1 MDLSAVEAFVR
12 AAEAKSFTSA
22 AKQMGLTASGVS
34 KAVTRLETQTGV
46 MLLHR
51 STRSVGLTAEGATFF
66 DRCREILTGLK
77 DAEAALQ
84 QSAQVPSGRLRV
96 AAPIA
101 FGRSVLVPAL
111 VEFRRRY
118 PDITVEASFSDAMQ
132 DIIEEGYD
140 IAIRIGDL
148 PSSRLVAREVGAAYW
163 IACASPAYLEEHGRP
178 RTPEDLAAHE
188 CVAYM
193 SAQTRRCRDWH
204 FMSGS
209 RDWTVRVGDSA
220 HQVVDQCDALLDAA
234 LAGSGIVYVHHYAAA
249 EHLRN
254 GALERVLGEY
264 STPRRSIHIIYPT
277 LRQLSPKVRS
287 FVDFVIEMMAESQ
300 QQYSISEEADIAL

>member
-12 AAEAKSFTSA
+12 AAEARSFTGA

-34 KAVTRLETQTGV
+34 KAVTRLESQTGV
-46 MLLHR
+46 VLLHR
-51 STRSVGLTAEGATFF
+51 STRSVGLTAEGSVFF

-84 QSAQVPSGRLRV
+84 QSALVPSGRLRV

-101 FGRSVLVPAL
+101 FGRSILVPAL
-111 VEFRRRY
+111 VEVRRRY

-163 IACASPAYLEEHGRP
+163 IACA
-178 RTPEDLAAHE
+178 
-188 CVAYM
+188 
-193 SAQTRRCRDWH
+193 
-204 FMSGS
+204 
-209 RDWTVRVGDSA
+209 
-220 HQVVDQCDALLDAA
+220 
-234 LAGSGIVYVHHYAAA
+234 
-249 EHLRN
+249 
-254 GALERVLGEY
+254 
-264 STPRRSIHIIYPT
+264 
-277 LRQLSPKVRS
+277 
-287 FVDFVIEMMAESQ
+287 
-300 QQYSISEEADIAL
+300 